1 VVAGR
6 KDGRLVRK
14 ELADKLKE
22 RREALSKL
30 APVPGLD
37 GAARFRGQTGPVLA
51 GRRKLKLHG
60 CRLASVVVEPLVLG
74 FEIVVRVKAQVG
86 DDLVVDASSWL
97 GRLSRQEIMVDLV
110 VESMQA
116 EMEVGP

>member
-1 VVAGR
+1 M
-6 KDGRLVRK
+6 VRK

>member
-1 VVAGR
+1 
-6 KDGRLVRK
+6 LVRK

-22 RREALSKL
+22 RRGTLSKL

-37 GAARFRGQTGPVLA
+37 GAARFRGQAASVPA
-51 GRRKLKLHG
+51 GRKTLKLHG
-60 CRLASVVVEPLVLG
+60 CLLKSVVVEPLVMG
-74 FEIVVRVKAQVG
+74 FDIVVKVKAQVG

-97 GRLSRQEIMVDLV
+97 GRLSRQEVLVDLV
-110 VESMQA
+110 VESLQA

>member
-1 VVAGR
+1 M
-6 KDGRLVRK
+6 VRK
-14 ELADKLKE
+14 ELAEKLKE

-37 GAARFRGQTGPVLA
+37 GAARFRGQTGPVA
-51 GRRKLKLHG
+51 VGRRKLKLHG
-60 CRLASVVVEPLVLG
+60 CRLTSVLVDPLVVG
-74 FEIVVRVKAQVG
+74 FEIIVKVKAQVG

-110 VESMQA
+110 VESMQV
-116 EMEVGP
+116 EMEV

>member
-1 VVAGR
+1 M
-6 KDGRLVRK
+6 VRK
-14 ELADKLKE
+14 ELSDRLRE

-37 GAARFRGQTGPVLA
+37 GAARFRGQSASVVGGGKT
-51 GRRKLKLHG
+51 LKLHG

-74 FEIVVRVKAQVG
+74 FEIVVKVKAQVG

-110 VESMQA
+110 VQSSQA
-116 EMEVGP
+116 EMEID

>member
-1 VVAGR
+1 MAGR
-6 KDGRLVRK
+6 RDTRLVRK
-14 ELADKLKE
+14 ELSDRLRE

-37 GAARFRGQTGPVLA
+37 GAARFRGQS
-51 GRRKLKLHG
+51 
-60 CRLASVVVEPLVLG
+60 ASVVVEPLVLG
-74 FEIVVRVKAQVG
+74 FEIVVKVRAQVG

-110 VESMQA
+110 VVSSQA
-116 EMEVGP
+116 EMEMA

>member
-1 VVAGR
+1 
-6 KDGRLVRK
+6 LVRK
-14 ELADKLKE
+14 ELSDRLRE

-37 GAARFRGQTGPVLA
+37 GAARFRGQSASVVGGGKT
-51 GRRKLKLHG
+51 LKLHG

-74 FEIVVRVKAQVG
+74 FEIVVKVRAQVG

-110 VESMQA
+110 VVSSQA
-116 EMEVGP
+116 EMEMA